1 MQINSYRDLIVWQK
15 SMGLVTSIYE
25 LTNAFPLLEQFGLTN
40 QIRRSAISVPSN
52 IAEGYGRNSRT
63 TKNDF
68 YKLLMVLYSN
78 YRHMLK
84 FRII

>member
-25 LTNAFPLLEQFGLTN
+25 LINAFPLLEQFGLTN
-40 QIRRSAISVPSN
+40 QIGRSTISVPSN

-63 TKNDF
+63 TINDF

-78 YRHMLK
+78 YRHRLK